1 MEKLPVN
8 PECAFSGTK
17 YCRLLNMHACENC
30 TMRGSTN
37 LDEVRR
43 DIDLYETLLPE
54 GGVAKLFHAKECQ
67 FCKDTP
73 KGARAGFA
81 ILDMAHPE
89 PKRVQKWLLGKKVTR
104 IGTMIPVQMSV
115 CKKCRARFRLIDV
128 MPTLLTVVFGGV
140 GLLLL
145 ASGKIAERL
154 ADTAQVLPFA
164 LWIVLLVGGYFAGK
178 LVSNLLW
185 KDAKKRML
193 VDIREHPVIAEMLQ
207 RGWEP
212 IAKQSKTK
220 LLFSKSRVNRGLGTA
235 DEAPQDELQ
244 APAE

>member
-17 YCRLLNMHACENC
+17 YCRLLNMHACEHC
-30 TMRGSTN
+30 TMRGREN

-54 GGVAKLFHAKECQ
+54 GGVARLFHSKECQ
-67 FCKDTP
+67 FCLTEP

-115 CKKCRARFRLIDV
+115 CKQCRSRFRLIDI
-128 MPTLLTVVFGGV
+128 MPALLLAVFGGV

-145 ASGKIAERL
+145 GTGKLAERL
-154 ADTAQVLPFA
+154 ADIAQALPFV
-164 LWIVLLVGGYFAGK
+164 LWLVLVAGGYLLGRLA
-178 LVSNLLW
+178 SNLLW
-185 KDAKKRML
+185 KDAKKRMI
-193 VDIREHPVIAEMLQ
+193 VDIGDHPVIHEMLT

-235 DEAPQDELQ
+235 DDAPSE
-244 APAE
+244 EYTV